1 MGTPRQRNL
10 VGSPEGKRGQL
21 SFGSVATMARLRRNG
36 SIAANDHIWRPEAL
50 EELCFFH
57 QSMYFMKQY
66 KQKGH
71 NDPDEGEV
79 VDTGMRFNGE
89 HPGRGFAYLAKV
101 RCMRIPVASMATTHL
116 TMRIMKIT
124 PTATLTAS

>member
-1 MGTPRQRNL
+1 MEKRSVIVRKCCDN
-10 VGSPEGKRGQL
+10 GKAEKKW
-21 SFGSVATMARLRRNG
+21 VD
-36 SIAANDHIWRPEAL
+36 IAANDHIWRPEAL